1 MMEVI
6 KALILGVIEGVTEFL
21 PVSSTGHLILF
32 GEALSFTGPVADT
45 FSIAIQL
52 GAILAVVVLYP
63 DTFLHSL
70 TPKHW
75 FSKQNQL
82 ILCAILPAL
91 VSGFFLYSTIKT
103 HLFTP
108 LTVIIALILGGVI
121 MLFVEQ
127 INKKKHSSFTHSFE
141 TMTMKQSLII
151 GLCQCAALWP
161 GMSRSGSTIV
171 GGLLTGLS
179 HEFAAKF
186 SFIIAVPVM
195 IIAVAYDLIKSSVF
209 LNSESWILIAIGF
222 IVSFIFGL
230 MSMLTF
236 LKVVSKF
243 KLTPFALYRI
253 IVGFIALSLYL

>member
-1 MMEVI
+1 MT
-6 KALILGVIEGVTEFL
+6 L
-21 PVSSTGHLILF
+21 
-32 GEALSFTGPVADT
+32 
-45 FSIAIQL
+45 
-52 GAILAVVVLYP
+52 
-63 DTFLHSL
+63 
-70 TPKHW
+70 
-75 FSKQNQL
+75 KQ
-82 ILCAILPAL
+82 C
-91 VSGFFLYSTIKT
+91 
-103 HLFTP
+103 
-108 LTVIIALILGGVI
+108 
-121 MLFVEQ
+121 
-127 INKKKHSSFTHSFE
+127 
-141 TMTMKQSLII
+141 LII

-195 IIAVAYDLIKSSVF
+195 IIAVTYDLIKSSVF

-230 MSMLTF
+230 MSMLSF

-253 IVGFIALSLYL
+253 IVGFIALSVYL